1 MASVYYT
8 ALLKNRYP
16 TPPEVVFR
24 NVHCY
29 KENYN
34 VDYLDYA
41 LFRFNII
48 VQTNKSNTIEDGLAG
63 FSLSCSGN
71 MQIYPTTFTSTPQF
85 LTLNNRIDD
94 IDTFT
99 IDVPDRFP
107 YGRMIYCTDTILDN
121 AVANIEDKL
130 TVECLKH
137 CGNAV
142 LKFNFSP
149 FDDTDPNNQESLIYS
164 INVELLNA
172 GKIPMHLISSKN
184 FHIDIN

>member
-1 MASVYYT
+1 MASIYYA
-8 ALLKNRYP
+8 ALLKERRPN
-16 TPPEVVFR
+16 PPEIVFR

-48 VQTNKSNTIEDGLAG
+48 VQTNKSNYESDGITG
-63 FSLSCSGN
+63 FSVSCSGN
-71 MQIYPTTFTSTPQF
+71 MQIYPTTFTATSQF
-85 LTLNNRIDD
+85 LTLNNRIDN

-99 IDVPDRFP
+99 IDSPEDFP

-121 AVANIEDKL
+121 AVANIENKL
-130 TVECLKH
+130 TVECVKQT
-137 CGNAV
+137 GNAV
-142 LKFNFSP
+142 LKFNFAP
-149 FDDTDPNNQESLIYS
+149 FDTDENNQESLIYS

-172 GKIPMHLISSKN
+172 GKIPVHLISTKKFQN
-184 FHIDIN
+184 DIN